1 MKKIII
7 YDDNCGICSLL
18 IKYLAFFNNSFSI
31 IGFSNADEL
40 LNQYNIEVETAEKSV
55 VVVLPQQNKC
65 LIEAEAIFEIIAD
78 VLKLSN
84 DEKLFLFSEN
94 IIKFFNPIYRYI
106 AKRRRQISIFFGLN
120 ACKILRQ

>member
-18 IKYLAFFNNSFSI
+18 IKYVAFFNNSFSI